1 MNKIQEFQKLA
12 QVFISHGFNLF
23 LVGGTVRDYLLNKE
37 LTDMDAVTD
46 ATPFDVLSFLS
57 NVDTT
62 FAHLGSLKYKNEN
75 GLKFD
80 ITTLREESDYADS
93 RHPKRINFVK
103 DLKLDY
109 LRRDFTINAMYMDK
123 DLNIIDYS
131 GGQKD
136 LSNHILRMIGDPDV
150 RLKEDPLRILRAIRF
165 ALMFNLVIE
174 PTLYEAMQDR
184 FYLLSNITDAKIRS
198 EIDKIKEKDLNLK
211 YKKELLEEFDIANLK
226 GVIK

>member
-1 MNKIQEFQKLA
+1 MTKIEEFQKLA
-12 QVFISHGFNLF
+12 LIFKSHGFNLF

-37 LTDMDAVTD
+37 LDDMDAVTD
-46 ATPFDVLSFLS
+46 ATPKEIIGFLD
-57 NVDTT
+57 NLDTT

-80 ITTLREESDYADS
+80 ITTLRKESAYLDS
-93 RHPKRINFVK
+93 RHPSKITFVK
-103 DLKLDY
+103 DLKIDY
-109 LRRDFTINAMYMDK
+109 LRRDFTINAMYMDA

-131 GGQKD
+131 GGQLD
-136 LSNHILRMIGDPDV
+136 LKTHTLRMIGDPDI

-165 ALMFNLVIE
+165 ALMFNLKIE
-174 PTLYEAMQDR
+174 PTLYEAMRDR

-198 EIDKIKEKDLNLK
+198 EIDKIKEEDINLK
-211 YKKELLEEFDIANLK
+211 YKKELLSEFDIANLK